1 MHLNKW
7 SLSHIQ
13 NIYEDHANWCS
24 KCRRNKGNNF
34 MIITDTRIN
43 WNFHHNNAMKYLI
56 FSRMWQYLIS
66 SILSVSCPHR
76 SRRTCS
82 WLDCSINSDTT
93 INPDITIHKLLY
105 FFKED
110 LYGHP
115 SFTTSTEKKHSAVR
129 EILYHCT
136 HISPNL
142 WVCIQ
147 ASSQHTHIA
156 TVYKE
161 ISEDLSNRQ

>member
-1 MHLNKW
+1 
-7 SLSHIQ
+7 
-13 NIYEDHANWCS
+13 
-24 KCRRNKGNNF
+24 
-34 MIITDTRIN
+34 
-43 WNFHHNNAMKYLI
+43 MKYLI
-56 FSRMWQYLIS
+56 FSRICDSISYLPYLVYPALIGAEGLAPDLTVVLTD
-66 SILSVSCPHR
+66 I
-76 SRRTCS
+76 
-82 WLDCSINSDTT
+82 T

-110 LYGHP
+110 LYGRP